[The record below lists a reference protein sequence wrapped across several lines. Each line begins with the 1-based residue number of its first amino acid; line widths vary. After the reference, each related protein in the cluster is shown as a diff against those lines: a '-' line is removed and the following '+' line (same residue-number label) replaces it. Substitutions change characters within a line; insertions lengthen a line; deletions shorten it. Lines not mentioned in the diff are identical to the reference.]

1 MNDHLRKKYEIG
13 GHYANHCGGV
23 NVPVCKTWIE
33 GVERD
38 KTREQTMWGIKT
50 FGEYLI
56 KELITG
62 RNPMTE
68 IIYLTMITTTLLM
81 ISFYTGRV
89 LGRKDVCNA
98 IEVAIEKIGN
108 D

>member
-1 MNDHLRKKYEIG
+1 LKAVTLFLILSFSVGCTSISNDVNDHLRKKYEIG

-23 NVPVCKTWIE
+23 NVPICKTWIE

-62 RNPMTE
+62 RNQ
-68 IIYLTMITTTLLM
+68 
-81 ISFYTGRV
+81 
-89 LGRKDVCNA
+89 
-98 IEVAIEKIGN
+98 
-108 D
+108 